1 MPELCTCGAQ
11 LPPDAVFCHKCGKPQ
26 REIGP
31 VEPEPP
37 QSAQWQVPPNVTDD
51 AAAAGAFPPAAP
63 RYELPMNFRNPAAV
77 RIAALVSV
85 GASAFFF
92 LPYVNWLAAGYF
104 AVFFYRRKTG
114 ASLNIGAGVR
124 IGWMTG
130 ILTFAILA
138 VFFSGFV
145 VLLNSGG
152 MREIFEAQMR
162 SSPDPRIQQVLNMVQ
177 NVPEVLGVLANCFIF
192 TTCLSMAGGALGAKL
207 VGHSNPPRGGN
218 IA

>member
-1 MPELCTCGAQ
+1 MEPEL
-11 LPPDAVFCHKCGKPQ
+11 PPP
-26 REIGP
+26 
-31 VEPEPP
+31 
-37 QSAQWQVPPNVTDD
+37 AQWQVPPNANFDN
-51 AAAAGAFPPAAP
+51 AAAGAAPPVAP
-63 RYELPMNFRNPAAV
+63 RYEPAPMNFRNPVAV
-77 RIAALVSV
+77 RVAALVSV
-85 GASAFFF
+85 GASALFF

-114 ASLNIGAGVR
+114 ASLNVGAGVR

-162 SSPDPRIQQVLNMVQ
+162 NSPDPRIQQVLSMVQ

-218 IA
+218 IV